1 MQKILNQKFNSNN
14 GKEGYFNL
22 IFNSVCWGG
31 CFVNK
36 NIKFM
41 SVVQMFH
48 LGKKANTLIQR
59 ILKYFITTRKV

>member
-1 MQKILNQKFNSNN
+1 MKTETEKINVKAQNCGTFPKH
-14 GKEGYFNL
+14 
-22 IFNSVCWGG
+22 VCWGG